1 MARSRRQRRQRD
13 TRDTMPA
20 RRRRRRARR
29 RDQGCS
35 RSYSP
40 MVVDSEIARRGVHTR
55 LAGALGAV
63 LLTLGCVLYAIMTAM
78 NSFGAAFGLLLSA
91 RQEEKV
97 HAFAAR
103 MGRADAHEL
112 SEGASMRALI
122 EADGV
127 HPLLA
132 REDRRARARVY
143 SAGQERLHPP
153 APHGAPYEGRRRKAS
168 DHTDGA
174 I

>member
-1 MARSRRQRRQRD
+1 
-13 TRDTMPA
+13 MPA

-29 RDQGCS
+29 RDQACS
-35 RSYSP
+35 RAYSP
-40 MVVDSEIARRGVHTR
+40 MVVDSEVARRGVRVR

-63 LLTLGCVLYAIMTAM
+63 LLTVGCAIYAIMTAM
-78 NSFGAAFGLLLSA
+78 SSFGATFAVTVGLCSFGAAVGLLLSA

-103 MGRADAHEL
+103 MGRSAALE
-112 SEGASMRALI
+112 SSQGATMRALI
-122 EADGV
+122 EDDGIY
-127 HPLLA
+127 PLLA
-132 REDRRARARVY
+132 GEDRRARARVY
-143 SAGQERLHPP
+143 SKGQERLHPP
-153 APHGAPYEGRRRKAS
+153 AHRAGPFEGRRRSGS

>member
-1 MARSRRQRRQRD
+1 
-13 TRDTMPA
+13 
-20 RRRRRRARR
+20 
-29 RDQGCS
+29 
-35 RSYSP
+35 

-78 NSFGAAFGLLLSA
+78 NSFGATFAVTVGLCSFGAAVGLLLSA